1 MCSQCP
7 NGYFKD
13 DITKCKCQ
21 LEKCLTCPKVA
32 LNKELCT
39 KCNNNYY
46 QIQKD
51 PLNLG
56 EYFNCYN
63 ETPNGYYLDTNDK
76 LYKKCYYTCETC

>member
-46 QIQKD
+46 QI
-51 PLNLG
+51 
-56 EYFNCYN
+56 
-63 ETPNGYYLDTNDK
+63 
-76 LYKKCYYTCETC
+76 